1 VRNSSRCS
9 AVAITRGQ
17 PAITSP
23 KPKGLA
29 PSFCHMWIAQG
40 KAS

>member
-23 KPKGLA
+23 KPKGLS
-29 PSFCHMWIAQG
+29 PSFCHMWTAQG
-40 KAS
+40 NAA